1 MIDILEYLKG
11 LIESDKYLKTILG
24 DRIYYYEPTENTN
37 TDNIFIILTPI
48 TDTPSDYVSDTYLSE
63 IYTFQIDVEGYNR
76 MDVVNVVKKIRH
88 LLWENNLYQASS
100 QLDLYSDVNKRY
112 IMSRRYKGIP
122 KNQYYKHEHIE

>member
-37 TDNIFIILTPI
+37 TGNIFIILTPI